1 MLLLFPIKLVKL
13 KIVNDTVTS
22 ITGKRGKTTK
32 ETVRHI
38 QMYTGRTFLCV
49 QGSML
54 VWKKIRSAPADSEQR
69 DTHIVDVVA
78 KLK

>member
-13 KIVNDTVTS
+13 KIVNDIVTS
-22 ITGKRGKTTK
+22 IIGKRGKTT
-32 ETVRHI
+32 EDTIRHV
-38 QMYTGRTFLCV
+38 QMYCGPTFLCV
-49 QGSML
+49 QGCML
-54 VWKKIRSAPADSEQR
+54 VWKKIRSALADFEQR

>member
-32 ETVRHI
+32 DTI
-38 QMYTGRTFLCV
+38 QMYRGLTLLRM
-49 QGSML
+49 QGCML
-54 VWKKIRSAPADSEQR
+54 VRKKIRSALADFEQR